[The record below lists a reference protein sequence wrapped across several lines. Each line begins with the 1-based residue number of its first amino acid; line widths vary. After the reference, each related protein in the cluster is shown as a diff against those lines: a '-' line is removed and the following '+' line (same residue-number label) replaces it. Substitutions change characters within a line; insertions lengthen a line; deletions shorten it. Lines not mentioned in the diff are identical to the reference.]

1 MAWVSRCSRACS
13 PGDAGW
19 WGAAGSR
26 PHWGSEKRPEA
37 ASFLPQECKPCCFSL
52 PRKERDPLQGCREER
67 SGHRHCGG
75 SQRSLLPPP
84 STRVP
89 GISLRAGIALP
100 KAAPWAPALLPAGVG
115 EACPPGTRSDE
126 EARGGLSAGR
136 RGQGPLARARARL
149 PGVGQG
155 GGGPRRG
162 LRRLSAKGIKGR
174 RLAVPRWE
182 SVSPRPQPREGH
194 GFGGLRALTPAL
206 RPRAHSGRTALVGRG
221 LRRTGEVREQPGLP
235 VAGHCHFLQGVQ
247 RIRG

>member
-1 MAWVSRCSRACS
+1 MGLTLQPGLQPGGTLAGGAQPAPARTGVPRSGQRQLRSSRRSANPAAFLFHERKETLSRA
-13 PGDAGW
+13 AGKSAR
-19 WGAAGSR
+19 GAGT
-26 PHWGSEKRPEA
+26 A
-37 ASFLPQECKPCCFSL
+37 AALSAPCV
-52 PRKERDPLQGCREER
+52 
-67 SGHRHCGG
+67 
-75 SQRSLLPPP
+75 PP